1 MTFVTRFRLPLLG
14 LVCPLVCPLVLGLS
28 CVPAMS
34 SYSMC
39 MVFLFLWCCVL
50 VVLVVRVV
58 LALEVL
64 SIACSRLDMAATW
77 VEVGGRHFKL

>member
-1 MTFVTRFRLPLLG
+1 MTLVIRFRLPWLG
-14 LVCPLVCPLVLGLS
+14 LVCPLVLGLS

-39 MVFLFLWCCVL
+39 IVFLFLWAL
-50 VVLVVRVV
+50 VVLVVLFV
-58 LALEVL
+58 LVLEVL

>member
-1 MTFVTRFRLPLLG
+1 MTLVIRFRLPWLG

-39 MVFLFLWCCVL
+39 IVFLFLWAL
-50 VVLVVRVV
+50 VVLVVLFV
-58 LALEVL
+58 LVLEVL
-64 SIACSRLDMAATW
+64 SIACSRLDMAATS

>member
-1 MTFVTRFRLPLLG
+1 MTLVIRFRLPWLG

-39 MVFLFLWCCVL
+39 IVFLFLWAL
-50 VVLVVRVV
+50 VVLVVLFV
-58 LALEVL
+58 LVLEVL

>member
-1 MTFVTRFRLPLLG
+1 MTLVIRFRLPWLG
-14 LVCPLVCPLVLGLS
+14 LVCPLVCPLVLWLS

-39 MVFLFLWCCVL
+39 IVFLFLWAL
-50 VVLVVRVV
+50 VVLVVLFV
-58 LALEVL
+58 LVLEVL
-64 SIACSRLDMAATW
+64 SIACSRLDMASTW